1 MLLVKEE
8 KDMFNVDAFLS
19 SLLISG
25 KGLLGVFIVII
36 AIVFAVFLLE
46 VIFPQKRKKA
56 NK

>member
-1 MLLVKEE
+1 
-8 KDMFNVDAFLS
+8 MFNVDAFLS